1 MATHKRTYTTKHR
14 RGIRPQTSPQKEQPN
29 LIRGLDTAVLATLL
43 NARVPMIDAV
53 IERKEKSQVVTQEVM
68 LLEFNY

>member
-1 MATHKRTYTTKHR
+1 MATHKTYTTKQR
-14 RGIRPQTSPQKEQPN
+14 TQTSPQKEQPN

-43 NARVPMIDAV
+43 NARVPMIDAL
-53 IERKEKSQVVTQEVM
+53 IERKEKSQVVTQELM